1 MTAQPAPSRI
11 DTYDFAFRTT
21 PDSHLY
27 WQSTLCSIF
36 TDRLIPC
43 LGFKILVKR
52 STIPMPFLATS
63 SRSWLSRND
72 NRFEML
78 DSVPIRSRHQKASPP
93 KPTAISKK
101 LYPREGCSRAR
112 VEKIPE
118 KIRRRRIGA
127 LLLAK
132 LSNPRD
138 TRIGLSHVS
147 PPCSSCKFTFYRRY
161 YKTDWH
167 LLDHVIT
174 P

>member
-43 LGFKILVKR
+43 LEFKILVKR

-72 NRFEML
+72 NRFEIL

-101 LYPREGCSRAR
+101 LYPREGVLEDEWKKFRKKYEDEELAR
-112 VEKIPE
+112 SYWPSCRTRGIP
-118 KIRRRRIGA
+118 
-127 LLLAK
+127 
-132 LSNPRD
+132 
-138 TRIGLSHVS
+138 GLDSATFPHLV
-147 PPCSSCKFTFYRRY
+147 PPVNSLFTG
-161 YKTDWH
+161 
-167 LLDHVIT
+167 VIT
-174 P
+174 KLTGIS